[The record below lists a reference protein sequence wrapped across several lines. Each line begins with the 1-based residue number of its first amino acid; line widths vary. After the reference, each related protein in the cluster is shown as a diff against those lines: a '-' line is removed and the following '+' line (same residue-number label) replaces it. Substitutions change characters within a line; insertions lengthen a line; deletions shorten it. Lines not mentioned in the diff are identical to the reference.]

1 MADAAVS
8 AGDWIKG
15 IALSVL
21 ASVIGGASKLA
32 IRKSWLMV
40 ENLTESSQQSP
51 PGIELPDH
59 QKQQDEDLVV
69 TSPSSDEID
78 DDGIIDGT
86 CGGFGGCDGCE
97 ITEHIGDIDGTLGG
111 CAVTEHWTCG
121 PDLSFT
127 DEDETQT
134 QQLERGV
141 TKTRRLALCLRV
153 SGMVGMTLLNPLCC
167 VLAMEYASPS
177 ILAPFSGLTLVWIIS
192 FSEALIGEKP
202 MAVQIAAAG
211 LIICGETIVA
221 VFGDHTN
228 PDKSIEDV
236 RASYLDPSFLVYL
249 VCMALWMAALGC
261 AIVSSHFSDTTFRR
275 FAWGVSGGSITGL
288 QNFLKDSLT
297 IIKAVGAGGQYPW
310 FFPILAAMAAATSLI
325 GLLFLTACMKQYD
338 ATFSSAMF
346 VGSFVISAS
355 IMSTIHYSTFQDLNG
370 IINYI
375 MYPFGLMVLLAGVAI
390 LLRSSTVTGGEDIL
404 NADGEVCDYS
414 GALLECN
421 ESDGSSGGRENM
433 QRPLVSSGSQVGEL
447 T

>member
-8 AGDWIKG
+8 AGDWIRG

-40 ENLTESSQQSP
+40 ENLTESSQQDTDGRSP

-69 TSPSSDEID
+69 TSPSSDAID

-86 CGGFGGCDGCE
+86 CGGFGGCE
-97 ITEHIGDIDGTLGG
+97 ITEHIGEIDGTLGG

-127 DEDETQT
+127 DEDETQA

-141 TKTRRLALCLRV
+141 TRTRRLALCLRV
-153 SGMVGMTLLNPLCC
+153 SGMVGMTLLNPFCC

-202 MAVQIAAAG
+202 TTVQIAAAG

-228 PDKSIEDV
+228 PNKSIEDV
-236 RASYLDPSFLVYL
+236 QASYLDPSFLVYL
-249 VCMALWMAALGC
+249 VCMALWMAVLGC
-261 AIVSSHFSDTTFRR
+261 AIISSHFSDTTFRR

-297 IIKAVGAGGQYPW
+297 VSLFFGLALVGKITSIRPLLHRMWNVQLTHPCISLSILHLSSYRSSKQWAQAVST
-310 FFPILAAMAAATSLI
+310 L
-325 GLLFLTACMKQYD
+325 
-338 ATFSSAMF
+338 
-346 VGSFVISAS
+346 GSFL
-355 IMSTIHYSTFQDLNG
+355 Y
-370 IINYI
+370 
-375 MYPFGLMVLLAGVAI
+375 LL
-390 LLRSSTVTGGEDIL
+390 LWLR
-404 NADGEVCDYS
+404 
-414 GALLECN
+414 
-421 ESDGSSGGRENM
+421 RH
-433 QRPLVSSGSQVGEL
+433 P
-447 T
+447 